1 MMKSF
6 RARITAC
13 IASLFALA
21 FLSIPSAFAAD
32 IPSERDQDVMIRST
46 LATFNDANM
55 SNNYAVMWSKASR
68 QLQVQVT
75 PEKFQTAF
83 AVFRD
88 KQIFFEEIVTADREF
103 SEKAK
108 IDEEGVLV
116 LAGAFKTDE
125 MLVKYRLR
133 YALNSKIWKLLGINV
148 DTTKK

>member
-1 MMKSF
+1 MKSF

-46 LATFNDANM
+46 LASFNDANVA
-55 SNNYAVMWSKASR
+55 NNYTVFMAKASR
-68 QLQVQVT
+68 QLQAQVT
-75 PEKFQTAF
+75 PEKLQTIF
-83 AVFRD
+83 GSFRD
-88 KQIFFEEIVTADREF
+88 KQMFFDDIVTATRVS
-103 SEKAK
+103 SEPTK

-125 MLVKYRLR
+125 MKVTYRLR
-133 YALNSKIWKLLGINV
+133 FVMNAKVWKLLGINV
-148 DTTKK
+148 NTNT

>member
-1 MMKSF
+1 MKSF

-46 LATFNDANM
+46 LATFNDANVA
-55 SNNYAVMWSKASR
+55 NNYTVFMAKASR
-68 QLQVQVT
+68 QLQAQVT
-75 PEKFQTAF
+75 PEKLQTIF
-83 AVFRD
+83 GSFRD
-88 KQIFFEEIVTADREF
+88 KQMFFDDIVTATRVS
-103 SEKAK
+103 SEPTK

-125 MLVKYRLR
+125 MKVTYRLR
-133 YALNSKIWKLLGINV
+133 FVMNARVWKLLGINV
-148 DTTKK
+148 NTSNT